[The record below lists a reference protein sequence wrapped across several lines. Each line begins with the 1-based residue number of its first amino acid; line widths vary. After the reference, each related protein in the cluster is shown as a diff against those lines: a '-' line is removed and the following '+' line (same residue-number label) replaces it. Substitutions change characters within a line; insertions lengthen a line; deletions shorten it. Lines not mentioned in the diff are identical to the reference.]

1 MKAGCLKAIVLVPL
15 LAAVSCGDIH
25 YGDYHGKPLVILDA
39 KVEGQLP
46 ENISALLLRA
56 SLIWETQT
64 PELLECLDR
73 ADTEE
78 KVYECTTPEDFQPV
92 QASRSVA
99 IEPTFPASFEVP
111 LYLLPDLEM
120 LSGQRDSLLG
130 YGVLVV
136 YEDGNQN
143 MELDLVPPRAT
154 ESVDTILAS
163 GIPTDAN
170 RRDLV
175 VYREGELSPLWKLFA
190 YPPYG
195 CPEPPQGFSILTRE
209 YHAAEGYSCTVRPA
223 AEAVIPVHFEDSE
236 RQRQLIC
243 EPYFDIDTSTKP
255 VEPPPPDRE
264 VTCHFHDTLEYIVDP
279 SWYCKYKQF
288 LELAGC
294 EAYYGCV
301 DPEWDYTDNPPAW
314 WPCTGEADN
323 GFSISDHADDL
334 TPFADELFMINYD
347 SGEDKYALN
356 ELEVW
361 ILVTRTE
368 GLVLTHP
375 HYVWFID
382 NDGDSL
388 FSPGDQLEVFE
399 PVLSSY
405 FDTQHR
411 GNKFK
416 VILQHSLELLE
427 PTETLAKLTWISPAQ

>member
-1 MKAGCLKAIVLVPL
+1 V
-15 LAAVSCGDIH
+15 VSCGDIH
-25 YGDYHGKPLVILDA
+25 STGDWRDPLVILDA
-39 KVEGQLP
+39 QVEGQLP
-46 ENISALLLRA
+46 ANISALLLRA

-73 ADTEE
+73 AETEDE
-78 KVYECTTPEDFQPV
+78 VYACTTPEEFQPV
-92 QASRSVA
+92 LASKSVA

-111 LYLLPDLEM
+111 LYLLPDLEV
-120 LSGQRDSLLG
+120 LSGQRKALLG

-143 MELDLVPPRAT
+143 MKLDLVPPGAT

-175 VYREGELSPLWKLFA
+175 VYREGELSPLWKLFEH
-190 YPPYG
+190 PPYG

-209 YHAAEGYSCTVRPA
+209 YHAATGYSCTVRPA

-243 EPYFDIDTSTKP
+243 EPWSNSDTYP
-255 VEPPPPDRE
+255 AQPPPPDRE
-264 VTCHFHDTLEYIVDP
+264 VTCHFHDTLEYVVDP
-279 SWYCKYKQF
+279 SWYCKYKQYNQ
-288 LELAGC
+288 LAGC
-294 EAYYGCV
+294 YNYYGCV
-301 DPEWDYTDNPPAW
+301 EPDWDLTDNPPAW
-314 WPCTGEADN
+314 WPCTGEVDN

-334 TPFADELFMINYD
+334 TPFADELFLINYN
-347 SGEDKYALN
+347 SGDKKYALN

-375 HYVWFID
+375 HFVWFID

-388 FSPGDQLEVFE
+388 FSPGDAIEIFE

-405 FDTQHR
+405 FDTGHR
-411 GNKFK
+411 GDKFK
-416 VILQHSLELLE
+416 VMLQHSIESLE
-427 PTETLAKLTWISPAQ
+427 PIETLAKLTWISPVQ